1 MPSRSDQPLDGP
13 LEDFL
18 TDKSKGNDS
27 GNYRRNAEQVLNKG
41 DQNWIDWMHE
51 ERSTYTFAALD
62 VDDLEAYARHLKRR
76 TNDVNG
82 LAASSARKYYD
93 YVRAYLSWC
102 QRREYLADNPAAKD
116 RATDALPD
124 DDQRSE
130 HTQQLWSPAQR
141 SSIMAYVNERA
152 SKAIDEEGGDAL
164 AETRDR
170 AFVATIAYSGV
181 RGGEILSDRND
192 DRRDGVRWT
201 DVDLDR
207 GTMTILEKGSQEYT
221 QTGVPKQAVSALA
234 RWKQVFDPPSEEWPV
249 FPTLHAPSLSSTVA
263 DGLDAEGYDD
273 EEIEARRADATALEV
288 CYAEDIAP
296 PALTT
301 AGGRN
306 LMKRLSKAADVPDLN
321 TDDGEYL
328 ELHGGRRGAGDTL
341 VREKGWEQAQ
351 KHLLH
356 ADPKTTMDAYSHI
369 SAEETAEE
377 AGEAFDEADQ

>member
-1 MPSRSDQPLDGP
+1 MPSKTDQPLDAP

-18 TDKSKGNDS
+18 TDKAKGNDS
-27 GNYRRNAEQVLNKG
+27 GNYRRNTERVVR
-41 DQNWIDWMHE
+41 DWLSWTND

-62 VDDLEAYARHLKRR
+62 VDDLEVYARHLKRR
-76 TNDVNG
+76 TNDVGG

-102 QRREYLADNPAAKD
+102 QRREYLSDNPAAKD
-116 RATDALPD
+116 RPTDALPD
-124 DDQRSE
+124 DDQRSD
-130 HTQQLWSPAQR
+130 HTQQLWSPEQR

-152 SKAIDEEGGDAL
+152 SKAIDEQGSDAL
-164 AETRDR
+164 AEARDR

-181 RGGEILSDRND
+181 RGGEVLRDRND

-201 DVDLDR
+201 DVDLNR

-221 QTGVPKQAVSALA
+221 QTGVPKQAVSALT
-234 RWKQVFDPPSEEWPV
+234 RWKQVFDPPSGEWPV
-249 FPTLHAPSLSSTVA
+249 FPTLHAPSLSSAVA
-263 DGLDAEGYDD
+263 DGLNAEGYDD

-288 CYAEDIAP
+288 CYEADIAP

-306 LMKRLSKAADVPDLN
+306 LMQRLSEAADVPGLDVE
-321 TDDGEYL
+321 DGEYL

-341 VREKGWEQAQ
+341 VRQKGWEQAQ

-377 AGEAFDEADQ
+377 AGEAFDETDQ

>member
-1 MPSRSDQPLDGP
+1 MSNRNHDALDEPLDDY
-13 LEDFL
+13 LI
-18 TDKSKGNDS
+18 DKSKGNDS
-27 GNYRRNAEQVLNKG
+27 GNYRRNAKRVLERWK
-41 DQNWIDWMHE
+41 DWTSD
-51 ERSTYTFAALD
+51 ERSTYTFTALD

-76 TNDVNG
+76 TNESDG
-82 LAASSARKYYD
+82 LAASSARKYFD

-102 QRREYLADNPAAKD
+102 QRREYLTDNPAAKA
-116 RATDALPD
+116 RPTDALPD

-130 HTQQLWSPAQR
+130 HSQQLWSPAQR
-141 SSIMAYVNERA
+141 NAIMEFVNERA
-152 SKAIDEEGGDAL
+152 YEAIDEQGGDAL
-164 AETRDR
+164 AEARDR

-181 RGGEILSDRND
+181 RGGEILRDRND
-192 DRRDGVRWT
+192 DRRDGVRWK
-201 DVDLDR
+201 DVDLDA
-207 GTMTILEKGSQEYT
+207 GTMHVLEKGSQEYRK
-221 QTGVPKQAVSALA
+221 TGVPKQAVSALD
-234 RWKQVFDPPSEEWPV
+234 RWQTVFDPPSEEWPV
-249 FPTLHAPSLSSTVA
+249 FPTLHAPSLASAVEDA
-263 DGLDAEGYDD
+263 LDAAGND
-273 EEIEARRADATALEV
+273 ESEIEAMRGDATALEL

-301 AGGRN
+301 AGGRS
-306 LMKRLSKAADVPDLN
+306 LMKRLSKAADVPDLD

-356 ADPKTTMDAYSHI
+356 ADPKTTMEAYSHI

>member
-1 MPSRSDQPLDGP
+1 MPSKTDRRLNAPLPDY
-13 LEDFL
+13 L

-27 GNYRRNAEQVLNKG
+27 GNYRRNAERVVG
-41 DQNWIDWMHE
+41 DWLSWTND
-51 ERSTYTFAALD
+51 ERSTYTFAALN
-62 VDDLEAYARHLKRR
+62 VDDLEAYARYLKRQ
-76 TNDVNG
+76 TNESDG

-102 QRREYLADNPAAKD
+102 QQREYLADNPAAKA
-116 RATDALPD
+116 RPTDALPD
-124 DDQRSE
+124 DDQRSD

-141 SSIMAYVNERA
+141 SAIMDYVNERA
-152 SKAIDEEGGDAL
+152 YDAVDEQGSDAL
-164 AETRDR
+164 GEVRDR

-181 RGGEILSDRND
+181 RGGEVLRDRND
-192 DRRDGVRWT
+192 DRRSGVRWT

-207 GTMTILEKGSQEYT
+207 GTMTILEKGSQEYRE
-221 QTGVPKQAVSALA
+221 TGVPEQAVSALD
-234 RWKQVFDPPSEEWPV
+234 RWKRVFDPSSDEWPV
-249 FPTLHAPSLSSTVA
+249 FPTLHAPSLSSAVA
-263 DGLDAEGYDD
+263 DGLDAAGYD
-273 EEIEARRADATALEV
+273 ESEIKAMQDDATALEV

-306 LMKRLSKAADVPDLN
+306 LMKRLSKAADVPGLD

-377 AGEAFDEADQ
+377 ASEAFENTDT